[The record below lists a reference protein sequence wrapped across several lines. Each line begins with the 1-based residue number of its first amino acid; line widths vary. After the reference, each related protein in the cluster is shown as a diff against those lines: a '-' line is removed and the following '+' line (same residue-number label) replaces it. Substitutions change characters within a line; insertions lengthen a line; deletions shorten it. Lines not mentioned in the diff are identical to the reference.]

1 MSVPGHGPVTDAA
14 GIVAVRDYLQFV
26 DSEASGRF
34 EAGMD
39 AFDAAR
45 ERALRVLEEGA

>member
-1 MSVPGHGPVTDAA
+1 MELLIEKYPDEKDGWYQYGESLYHFPGGGKQV
-14 GIVAVRDYLQFV
+14 
-26 DSEASGRF
+26 EAL
-34 EAGMD
+34 A